1 MSGKACEIVV
11 GDVLGRELPGGT
23 AVLSDGCGT
32 ESGRCNVFVQV
43 RADRQLV
50 RDAKNLGL
58 RMAQVTPSTA
68 VRKCADGV
76 CAEGTRR
83 CWSVLAAGS
92 GRTAARMAERNC
104 GGAVGRKEGSRS
116 RGSSSGFQGDGVTR
130 FECVFDGFD
139 CCSLEWKLHEST
151 FGNGSVEQS
160 PNEQRLASRG
170 ARISGHLPNDPGT
183 GTARFIKSWRKW
195 KLAWRLDEFV
205 LSAIRNADD
214 VVLVAASVV
223 VAEVMVAEAIAKLK
237 EVGLS
242 VGAQETH
249 WTSHPRMDGLA
260 VVWDRRCVWME
271 VQDTRLHAD
280 LLKPTNVWRS
290 GDPFFE
296 FIMAP
301 QKAASRPCKNHKCV
315 RLFSGVR
322 ACGRW

>member
-1 MSGKACEIVV
+1 MKRVCPS
-11 GDVLGRELPGGT
+11 
-23 AVLSDGCGT
+23 
-32 ESGRCNVFVQV
+32 SGRSPACA
-43 RADRQLV
+43 RCE
-50 RDAKNLGL
+50 KS
-58 RMAQVTPSTA
+58 TPSTA

-116 RGSSSGFQGDGVTR
+116 RGSSSGLQGDEITR
-130 FECVFDGFD
+130 CECVFDGLD

-170 ARISGHLPNDPGT
+170 ARISGHLPNDQGT

-205 LSAIRNADD
+205 LSAICNADD
-214 VVLVAASVV
+214 VVLVAASVA
-223 VAEVMVAEAIAKLK
+223 VAEVMVAEVIAKLK

-249 WTSHPRMDGLA
+249 WTSHPKMMDTSIVVDGLA
-260 VVWDRRCVWME
+260 VVWDRSMVCLDGSARYAIA
-271 VQDTRLHAD
+271 RRPAH
-280 LLKPTNVWRS
+280 TNKFLAKWR
-290 GDPFFE
+290 PFF
-296 FIMAP
+296 
-301 QKAASRPCKNHKCV
+301 
-315 RLFSGVR
+315 
-322 ACGRW
+322 